1 MIGRLFKRGDSAA
14 AAAAP
19 PTAATDAIT
28 WAYRLFFDRSPDSDE
43 LAAASQ
49 WTDWTQ
55 IRSHFLDSEEFNARD
70 DIATRPALTGL
81 EPANRIDQT
90 CDEEQLALLL
100 QHVAATRSRL
110 NELAEPMTPDTR
122 ARSRASG
129 EQDVQ
134 RLRASLA
141 RNGLELPSDVCC
153 LELGCGHGRM
163 TYALSQMCGELLAMD
178 ISAPRLKQA
187 QDYLDE
193 KAVSNVGLRR
203 LASIDDLDDLGPL
216 DLFVSV
222 DVLQRNPPP
231 VINAV
236 LAHAFASLA
245 PGGIAWFQVP
255 TWRDGYQFQL
265 REYLSGSLGRG
276 DAETHV
282 LPQHQILATA
292 QQHGLRVV
300 EILEDR
306 APCTGLRVNTFL
318 LVRDNA

>member
-1 MIGRLFKRGDSAA
+1 MIGRLFKRADSAA
-14 AAAAP
+14 PAAVP
-19 PTAATDAIT
+19 TTAADAIT
-28 WAYRLFFDRSPDSDE
+28 WAYRLFFDRAPDENE
-43 LAAASQ
+43 LAEARE
-49 WTDWTQ
+49 WTDWAQ
-55 IRSHFLDSEEFNARD
+55 IRHHFLDSEEFNARD

-81 EPANRIDQT
+81 EPANRIEQT

-110 NELAEPMTPDTR
+110 NEVAEPMSAETR
-122 ARSRASG
+122 ARYRASG

-141 RNGLELPSDVCC
+141 RNGLELSADVCC
-153 LELGCGHGRM
+153 LELGCGPGRM

-178 ISAPRLKQA
+178 MSAPRLKQA

-216 DLFVSV
+216 DLFVSIH
-222 DVLQRNPPP
+222 VLQHNPPP

-236 LAHAFASLA
+236 LTHVFASLA

-255 TWRDGYQFQL
+255 TWREGYQFQL
-265 REYLSGSLGRG
+265 REYLSGSLGRN
-276 DAETHV
+276 DTEAHV
-282 LPQHQILATA
+282 LPQQQILEAA
-292 QQHGLRVV
+292 RQHGLRVV

-306 APCTGLRVNTFL
+306 APRPGLRLNTFL
-318 LVRDNA
+318 LVRDSA